1 MEKAARLLTVK
12 KTQLEMMEA
21 RKLPITP
28 EELPVLKMNPQKTD
42 DLRRFI
48 EIYQNPPPF
57 ITAVGKKGEVYEFRQ
72 HLSRY
77 YVAENGDT
85 TLVIYIQRGDVNKQ
99 RIGVAA
105 LRDVT
110 PVARS
115 LPNLKN
121 IVMIS
126 EVVFGHKTSLELQG
140 MTEWFKQIILDESL
154 MYNIIK
160 HQLVPRHELL
170 SEQEGKD
177 FLERNRLK
185 PHQLPLL
192 KFVDR
197 ISLLAQKDRTRATD
211 PVVEFYGLRP
221 GQIVRVYRE
230 NRIRRTLVK
239 KTLGYRIVSV

>member
-1 MEKAARLLTVK
+1 MD
-12 KTQLEMMEA
+12 
-21 RKLPITP
+21 
-28 EELPVLKMNPQKTD
+28 PQQTN

-57 ITAVGKKGEVYEFRQ
+57 MVAAAGKKGETYEFRQ

-77 YVAENGDT
+77 YVAENGDV
-85 TLVIYIQRGDVNKQ
+85 TLVVYIPRGDPLKQ

-105 LRDVT
+105 LRDVIKI
-110 PVARS
+110 AES
-115 LPNLKN
+115 LRGLKN

-126 EVVFGHKTSLELQG
+126 EVVFGHKASEDLQK
-140 MTEWFKQIILDESL
+140 MTQWFMQIILDESL

-160 HQLVPRHELL
+160 HQLVPRHEIL
-170 SEQEGKD
+170 SEQEGKE
-177 FLERNRLK
+177 FLERNHLK

-221 GQIVRVYRE
+221 GQIVRIYRE
-230 NRIRRTLVK
+230 NRIRRALVK